1 MSTPICDHNKAEHV
15 AATIKAIGHPLR
27 LRILALLT
35 AGDYRVNDLVDRL
48 GVSQS
53 SVSHHLNILRVRGVV
68 SMTRE
73 GTSSWY
79 ALSDPQVKTLMRN
92 IDLAG

>member
-1 MSTPICDHNKAEHV
+1 MSSLVSDQKKAENM
-15 AATIKAIGHPLR
+15 AATIRAIGHPLR

-53 SVSHHLNILRVRGVV
+53 SVSHHLNVLRVRGVV
-68 SMTRE
+68 TMTRE
-73 GTSSWY
+73 GTHSWY
-79 ALSDPQVKTLMRN
+79 ALCNPQIRALISN
-92 IDLAG
+92 IGASG